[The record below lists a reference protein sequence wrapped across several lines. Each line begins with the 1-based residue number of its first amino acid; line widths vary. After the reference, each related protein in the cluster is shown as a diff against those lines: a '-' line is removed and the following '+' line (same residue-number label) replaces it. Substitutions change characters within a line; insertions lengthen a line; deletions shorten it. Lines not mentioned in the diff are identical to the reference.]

1 MISAMISAM
10 HVKVV
15 LQHQLCSKQFD
26 VISGRAVPVPRLS
39 FHEWVVEYATVL
51 LCAYRLTALL
61 QTACSIQSMMLE
73 VVADNVDLKSVS

>member
-15 LQHQLCSKQFD
+15 LQHQLWSKLFD
-26 VISGRAVPVPRLS
+26 MISRRAVLVPRLS
-39 FHEWVVEYATVL
+39 FHEWIVECATAV

-61 QTACSIQSMMLE
+61 QTACSIQSMMQE
-73 VVADNVDLKSVS
+73 VVAYNADLKSAS